1 MPKTRH
7 ADGRSI
13 SKFSF
18 SLLWVSKTI
27 HESHCYA
34 VTFSHR
40 TEKNGFFSLSLWL
53 SLKFAFFC
61 HFKLYEIL
69 FCSVKI
75 LVGNSL
81 QLTWEKRAHT
91 MVCTFS
97 FVSDKNLS
105 AEIVFLMQMYSCTT
119 PLQQR
124 WDILPQEKEELAQQI
139 KRTRHYLKT
148 SKISK
153 VFGRI
158 KSCGETLQS
167 K

>member
-1 MPKTRH
+1 M
-7 ADGRSI
+7 D
-13 SKFSF
+13 FS
-18 SLLWVSKTI
+18 V
-27 HESHCYA
+27 C
-34 VTFSHR
+34 
-40 TEKNGFFSLSLWL
+40 LWL

-75 LVGNSL
+75 LVGQSL

-91 MVCTFS
+91 MVCAFL
-97 FVSDKNLS
+97 FVSDKNMS

-148 SKISK
+148 RKISK

-167 K
+167 KQSCPFVSYFVKFKNRAYVASILLVVVLNTNFKEH